1 MRDLIIVVGLGLV
14 VGAVGACGKSSP
26 PATGGATVPAA
37 SAPSAAASGVDAVD
51 AGGAGASA
59 GGAAAKEDP
68 NEAFRVVLDKGKV
81 ALKGA
86 QRERFEILTQ
96 AEDLKFDEA
105 HKAQADAFK
114 ALKKKLEDFA
124 IGENAAELATAAKR
138 VCALI
143 EDVRVGAQKLV
154 DDGNVE
160 IKSIDDQQKELEAK
174 QKDGGK
180 VSQATW
186 DKLDDA
192 KQTVS
197 VPVLAA
203 RHIFLALKTILNESL
218 TLVEMGPRQTH
229 LEFKECLGAIAK
241 NPISFE
247 LTQGQLQKVLER
259 VNYFSALE

>member
-1 MRDLIIVVGLGLV
+1 MRDLMIIVGVGLVLG
-14 VGAVGACGKSSP
+14 VGACGKSNP
-26 PATGGATVPAA
+26 PVMGGATVPVAT
-37 SAPSAAASGVDAVD
+37 APSAAAGGVD
-51 AGGAGASA
+51 AGGT
-59 GGAAAKEDP
+59 AAKEDP
-68 NEAFRVVLDKGKV
+68 SEAFKVVLEKGRA

-86 QRERFEILTQ
+86 QRERFEILSQ
-96 AEDLKFDEA
+96 AEELKFDEA

-114 ALKKKLEDFA
+114 ALKKTVEGFA
-124 IGENAAELATAAKR
+124 LGESPAELATAAKR

-160 IKSIDDQQKELEAK
+160 IKVLDDQQKELEAK

-186 DKLDDA
+186 DKLDNA

-218 TLVEMGPRQTH
+218 TLVEMGPRQVH
-229 LEFKECLGAIAK
+229 LDFKECLGAIAK

-247 LTQGQLQKVLER
+247 LTQGQLKKVLER
-259 VNYFSALE
+259 ANYFTSLE